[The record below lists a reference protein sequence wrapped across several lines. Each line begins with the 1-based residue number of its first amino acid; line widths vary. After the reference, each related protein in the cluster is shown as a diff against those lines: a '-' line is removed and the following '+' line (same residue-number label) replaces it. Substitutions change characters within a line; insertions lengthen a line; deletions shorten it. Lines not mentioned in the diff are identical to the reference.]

1 METQVYTSKTLDHLG
16 LVAGMCRE
24 IGVSDLI
31 DEYCPSDSP
40 DQIVSTGKAL
50 EAMILNGLG
59 FVNKRLYLITHFF
72 QDKPVDLLLGAGFK
86 AEHFNDDRLGRAL
99 DTLYQTGLTSL
110 FAKLSRRTLE
120 VLDYRPNRGHLDTTS
135 MSVYG
140 WYNSEEA
147 EGGGSRLH
155 ITHGYSKDKRPDLAQ
170 VTIQLICEHLSGI
183 PLHLEVL
190 NGNSSDSE
198 SFRQAIRTFG
208 EQLRTEA
215 GLLTIIADSKLY
227 CEETLQELAAG
238 QFHWVSRVPTTLQAA
253 ADLLKEIKAADLKV
267 LEAEGYSST
276 CYTYEYGGVAQHWV
290 AYHSQSA
297 ANTEAVA
304 LKRKLDNEQEQ
315 AEKALKKLGR
325 QRFHCLQDAQQ
336 AAQRWQQQWKWHTL
350 TNVKIQEHK
359 QYQQAGRPKDS
370 APANVFYSIQAQ
382 LQLEQDSY
390 DAEIFRRSLF
400 ILATNQQVNGAAE
413 EEQLLRMY
421 KEQHSVERGFRL
433 IKDPNIVASS
443 FFVQKPER
451 VAALAFV
458 MATCLLVYSA
468 LEYRIRKALENQD
481 KTVPDQK
488 GKPTKRPTTR
498 WVFQLFVGIHVLVLP
513 DGKKCTLNLNTNHR
527 DILALLAY
535 WDFYS

>member
-1 METQVYTSKTLDHLG
+1 METQEYTSKTLDHLG

-24 IGVSDLI
+24 IGISDLI
-31 DEYCPSDSP
+31 DKHCPSDSP

-59 FVNKRLYLITHFF
+59 FVNKRLYLIPHFF
-72 QDKPVDLLLGAGFK
+72 RDKPVELLLGPGFK

-99 DTLYQTGLTSL
+99 DTLYETGLTPI
-110 FAKLSRRTLE
+110 FAKLSRRTLD
-120 VLDYRPNRGHLDTTS
+120 VLDYQPDRGHLDTTT

-140 WYNSEEA
+140 RYNSEQ
-147 EGGGSRLH
+147 EGTDSELH

-183 PLHLEVL
+183 PLHMEVL

-198 SFRQAIRTFG
+198 SFRQVIRTFG

-215 GLLTIIADSKLY
+215 GLMTIIADSKLY
-227 CEETLQELAAG
+227 CEETIQELDAG
-238 QFHWVSRVPTTLQAA
+238 QFNWISRVPGTLQAA
-253 ADLLKEIKAADLKV
+253 ADLTGEIKAENLKA
-267 LEAEGYSST
+267 LEAEGYSSA
-276 CYTYEYGGVAQHWV
+276 CYTYEYGGVDQHWV
-290 AYHSQSA
+290 VYHSQSA
-297 ANTEAVA
+297 AQREAA
-304 LKRKLDNEQEQ
+304 TLKKKLDKEQVQ
-315 AEKALKKLGR
+315 AEKDLKKLGR
-325 QRFHCLQDAQQ
+325 QYFHCLQDAQQ
-336 AAQRWQQQWKWHTL
+336 AAQQWQQQWKWHTL
-350 TNVKIQEHK
+350 ADIKIQEHK
-359 QYQQAGRPKDS
+359 KYKQAGRPTGAD
-370 APANVFYSIQAQ
+370 PATISYTIEAQ
-382 LQLEQDSY
+382 LQVEQDSY

-400 ILATNQQVNGAAE
+400 ILATNQEVNGAAE
-413 EEQLLRMY
+413 EEQLLRIY
-421 KEQHSVERGFRL
+421 KEQHSVERGFRF

-458 MATCLLVYSA
+458 MTTCLLVYSA
-468 LEYRIRKALENQD
+468 LEYRIRQALENQD

-488 GKPTKRPTTR
+488 GKPSKKPTTR

-513 DGKKCTLNLNTNHR
+513 DGKKFTLNLNTNHR
-527 DILALLAY
+527 DILSLLSY